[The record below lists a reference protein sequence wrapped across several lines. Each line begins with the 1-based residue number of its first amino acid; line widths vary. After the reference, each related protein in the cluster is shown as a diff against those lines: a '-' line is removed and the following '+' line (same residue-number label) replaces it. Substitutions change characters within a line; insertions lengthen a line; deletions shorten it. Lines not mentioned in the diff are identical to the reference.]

1 MSKRMLLEYLAQVG
15 QADTEEIA
23 QALALSLPAAGMNA
37 LRATRQGIL
46 LRLQDVDGRFF
57 YQLSR
62 KGQTRLR
69 YLQEEQL
76 FTD

>member
-23 QALALSLPAAGMNA
+23 QALELSPAAAGMSV

-46 LRLQDVDGRFF
+46 LRLKDVDGRLY
-57 YQLSR
+57 YQLSF

-69 YLQEEQL
+69 YLREE
-76 FTD
+76 